1 MRAPALV
8 SILLLSGCY
17 SYHPI
22 ESPAPA
28 SGTRVEADLTGRGT
42 VELASQIGPGAM
54 SVRGEVVESAP
65 DSLLLALTSVVG
77 RNEQETFWSGE
88 RVRIPLIT
96 VARVEQRKFALGKSI
111 LFGGTVI
118 GGLLAAIKAFEGNGN
133 GGGVSVGGGSPSPQ

>member
-133 GGGVSVGGGSPSPQ
+133 SGGVSVGGGSPSPQ